1 MHTRP
6 YPDFRVPQTV
16 TVGLAPENW
25 QPRLPDHLYVAF
37 TNVVAFSP
45 TDTMPV
51 THRVKALTAIQ
62 IDDLAGRSARGH
74 LAGHHHPSLVTSTF
88 YRGTGERWRRRR
100 QHD

>member
-25 QPRLPDHLYVAF
+25 QPRIPDHLYVAL
-37 TNVVAFSP
+37 TNVVASSP

-51 THRVKALTAIQ
+51 THRVKARTAIQ
-62 IDDLAGRSARGH
+62 SMISLAVLLVVISRVITI
-74 LAGHHHPSLVTSTF
+74 LPS
-88 YRGTGERWRRRR
+88 
-100 QHD
+100 